1 MVVGSPTISG
11 NATEKDPDHERPGSE
26 GARGRPGHRHHHHRT
41 ADRTATPHRDL
52 VPPSGRQVL
61 HHRYTGRP
69 RSWYANLVAHPAF
82 TFHLKESAT
91 ADLPATARPVTD
103 PAEREQVLAAI
114 LASLPGFA
122 DNPGQEPAVWVAR
135 SPLVEVTFGN

>member
-1 MVVGSPTISG
+1 MEDFLTLLLAGAMWGSVLLMATTSSELGGLFARHQGHKIAQGYGMFLWAGVV
-11 NATEKDPDHERPGSE
+11 
-26 GARGRPGHRHHHHRT
+26 
-41 ADRTATPHRDL
+41 L
-52 VPPSGRQVL
+52 
-61 HHRYTGRP
+61 
-69 RSWYANLVAHPAF
+69 YA
-82 TFHLKESAT
+82 AT